1 MTGDM
6 FLLTLVA
13 PFLWIIGCAC
23 YFAMTFA
30 EPTNARFGVMFVPV
44 VLIMLIAFFHA

>member
-13 PFLWIIGCAC
+13 PFLWIIGCTC
-23 YFAMTFA
+23 YFAMTAA
-30 EPTNARFGVMFVPV
+30 EPTYTRFSIMFVPM
-44 VLIMLIAFFHA
+44 VLIMLIAFFHV